1 MTAGAWCFRA
11 SPRGRWRHHPASGQG
26 RRGTERPSSLFRVTR
41 LQTRGSWPLRSGSH
55 SWGTRP
61 HLRPAESLF
70 QQRSPPGIPRRP
82 GPLLPRRGGEGQP
95 GGAPTQK
102 PMEAAPEARRRW
114 AGGGG
119 RPWPPPPGA
128 TVGGSARNAP
138 PSVPQVPVL
147 RVLLSADL
155 SCLQHFSTLEE
166 AGGSRQSHGGRAGTA
181 QQAHSP
187 QAQTRTWDRT
197 PGDGRVR
204 RSICEWD
211 ARGQWGGVCVVGP
224 LVLGSGFLGL
234 RVFI

>member
-1 MTAGAWCFRA
+1 MTAGAWRFRA
-11 SPRGRWRHHPASGQG
+11 SPRGRWRHRPRVGARAPRHREAEQPAQGHTASDPGFVAIALRVALVGHSSSSSSCGEFVSATLPSGHSP
-26 RRGTERPSSLFRVTR
+26 EAWSSPS
-41 LQTRGSWPLRSGSH
+41 
-55 SWGTRP
+55 
-61 HLRPAESLF
+61 PA
-70 QQRSPPGIPRRP
+70 
-82 GPLLPRRGGEGQP
+82 RRGGAAGR
-95 GGAPTQK
+95 GAH
-102 PMEAAPEARRRW
+102 PEADGGCAEASRQW

-128 TVGGSARNAP
+128 TVGGPTWNAP

-155 SCLQHFSTLEE
+155 SCLQHFATLEE

-204 RSICEWD
+204 RSICEWG
-211 ARGQWGGVCVVGP
+211 ARGRWGGVCVVGP
-224 LVLGSGFLGL
+224 LVPGSGFLGL

>member
-1 MTAGAWCFRA
+1 M
-11 SPRGRWRHHPASGQG
+11 
-26 RRGTERPSSLFRVTR
+26 
-41 LQTRGSWPLRSGSH
+41 RSGSH

-128 TVGGSARNAP
+128 TVGGPTWNAP

-155 SCLQHFSTLEE
+155 SCLQHFATLEE

-197 PGDGRVR
+197 PGDRRVTIYTGSGKNEAAEEGRCQDTRGLLDHGNESGIYLKSNGEPLKAYGRVW
-204 RSICEWD
+204 SM
-211 ARGQWGGVCVVGP
+211 V
-224 LVLGSGFLGL
+224 
-234 RVFI
+234 